1 MKLGET
7 VKYAGDANIKT
18 TVTDNQ
24 IGFKLADSI
33 TVGPASGGNP
43 VTVDGSAGTVTGLT
57 NKTWTGTPVSG
68 RAATEDQLQV
78 VAK

>member
-1 MKLGET
+1 
-7 VKYAGDANIKT
+7 
-18 TVTDNQ
+18 
-24 IGFKLADSI
+24 I

-78 VAK
+78 VANKAAAAKTIVAAGNGISVGTPTLNGDGSTTYT